1 MTCRQCPCYFT
12 VPVLPVCDMPLGT
25 MILQARKAESLAGTM
40 IPQARKAESLA
51 GADAW
56 GVEYRFLSVDA
67 WIRVPILEGGEG
79 GLVYISFCLKN
90 G

>member
-12 VPVLPVCDMPLGT
+12 VPVLPVCDMPL
-25 MILQARKAESLAGTM
+25 GTM